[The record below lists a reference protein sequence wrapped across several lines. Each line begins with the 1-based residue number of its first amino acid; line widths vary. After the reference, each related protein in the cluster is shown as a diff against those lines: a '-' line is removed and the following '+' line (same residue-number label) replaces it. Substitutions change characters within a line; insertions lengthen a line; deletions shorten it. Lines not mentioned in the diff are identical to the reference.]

1 MREVY
6 YFHNLFM
13 QLVRVIIVFFIV
25 AWFLPTSAQVA
36 DNFSDGDFVQ
46 NPQWLGDDSLFVVN
60 ANQLR
65 SIGTI
70 SKDISLSTS
79 ASLSADMEWQCWLR
93 NAFSPSTQNF
103 SRFYLMSNQQDLK
116 GSLNGYYV
124 QLGGITGNADS
135 LMLFKQSGTTRTLL
149 IGGRTTTVSKTNNIV
164 RLKITRSA
172 NGTFQ
177 LFSDTTGS
185 YNFVLEGEA
194 TDAQFNNADFIGFYF
209 RFTTTNASN
218 FYADDV
224 YAGPPIVDVTPPIVS
239 GINVISASTLALSF
253 NEAVDVITATDVLNY
268 TLNNGIGN
276 PINVVMLS
284 DTSVLLTLSQ
294 NMVSPNQYTLSFS
307 SIKDRN
313 NNTIVSSSISFTYF
327 IPAYGDLVISEFF
340 PDPSPVVG
348 LPEQEFIELY
358 NNTLFPITLSG
369 WKIADLTAA
378 ATIPTITIPADSFV
392 ILCSPTNVSLFQSFG
407 RVVAVSGLPSLNNSG
422 DLISLRDA
430 TEKSIH
436 QLTYDLTWYDDPTKS
451 IGGWSIEMINPLAL
465 CSGQSNYIASSHP
478 SGGTPGNY
486 NSNWNRVKDTIPPVL
501 LNIKVQTENSVVLKF
516 NEKMDSISLINAII
530 STNPFLGINSR
541 LVNTDSTVLLVSFS
555 NQIEPNT
562 VYDLT
567 IKDVKDCNQ
576 NLLQSSTLIFTRFL
590 PDTARQFDILI
601 NELMADPDPVVAMP
615 NAEFIE
621 LFNRSNRII
630 SLEGWKIQDNTSTAT
645 LPSIIILPDSFVV
658 LSSVSNSMFFQQITT
673 HAYGIPGFPSLG
685 NDADQLVLYDQS
697 GKVIHAIAYTNQWYK
712 DNVKSQ
718 GGWSLEMV
726 DKNNPCAG
734 FENWQ
739 VSKNTLGATPG
750 KRNSVASS
758 NPDTKQPD
766 LVNAHL
772 LANNKL
778 RITYSESVDTTVTL
792 NRLNYSINGHSL
804 PDSVVGVS
812 PFYNEVILHYS
823 DTFLENVKY
832 RIVAN
837 GVKDCAQNNISPQDY
852 ADFAV
857 PFPPNP
863 GDFVINEI
871 LFDPVGSGSDF
882 VELFNVSNKAINLQ
896 SIYIANGDDSNQVSD
911 FYPIAVNGY
920 TLMPDD
926 YVVIT
931 DNPENIKQQYTVN
944 QPNKFLVSNM
954 PSFSNTE
961 GVCLFIN
968 QAGLRFDQLNYT
980 DEMHFKFLDNKD
992 GVSLERILPSMETN
1006 KMENW
1011 TSASSSSGYGT
1022 PTYKN
1027 SQYLKEATGDDALEI
1042 FPETFSPD
1050 NDGYNDQIS
1059 FTYKMPATGYVGT
1072 MRVYNSNGLLQAEVM
1087 RNQVLGTEGTVI
1099 WDGVNIDGKPSA
1111 IGIYTVYFE
1120 YYNLQGQMNKV
1131 KKAFVLAAKL

>member
-1 MREVY
+1 
-6 YFHNLFM
+6 M

-36 DNFSDGDFVQ
+36 DNFSDGEFMQ

-65 SIGTI
+65 SRGTI

-79 ASLSADMEWQCWLR
+79 ASLSPNMEWQCWLR

-103 SRFYLMSNQQDLK
+103 SRFYLMSDQQDLK

-149 IGGRTTTVSKTNNIV
+149 IGGRTATVSKTNNIV

-185 YNFVLEGEA
+185 YNFVFEGEA
-194 TDAQFNNADFIGFYF
+194 TDAQFSNADFIGFFF

-224 YAGPPIVDVTPPIVS
+224 YAGPLIVDVTPPLVS
-239 GINVISASTLALSF
+239 NINTISASTLALSF
-253 NEAVDVITATDVLNY
+253 NEAVDVFSATDVLNY
-268 TLNNGIGN
+268 SLNNGIGN
-276 PINVVMLS
+276 PINATMLS

-294 NMVSPNQYTLSFS
+294 NMVSPSQYSLNYSN
-307 SIKDRN
+307 IEDRN
-313 NNTIVSSSISFTYF
+313 NNTIVSNSISFTYF
-327 IPAYGDLVISEFF
+327 IPTYGDLVISEFF
-340 PDPSPVVG
+340 PDPSPIVG

-358 NNTLFPITLSG
+358 NNSTFSITLSG
-369 WKIADLTAA
+369 WTISDLTTS
-378 ATIPTITIPADSFV
+378 ATIPTITIAPDSFV
-392 ILCSPTNVSLFQSFG
+392 ILCLPSNQILFQPFG
-407 RVVAVSGLPSLNNSG
+407 RVVTVSGLPSLNNSG
-422 DLISLRDA
+422 DEIILRDA
-430 TEKSIH
+430 SGKSIH
-436 QLTYDLTWYDDPTKS
+436 QLKYDLTWYDDPAKVN
-451 IGGWSIEMINPLAL
+451 GGWTIEMINPLAL
-465 CSGQSNYIASSHP
+465 CSGQSNYRTSIDTK
-478 SGGTPGNY
+478 GGTPGSY
-486 NSNWNRVKDTIPPVL
+486 NSNWSRYRDTIPPVL
-501 LNIKVQTENSVVLKF
+501 TTSAVQNENSVLLKF
-516 NEKMDSISLINAII
+516 NEKMDSLSLMDASIV
-530 STNPFLGINSR
+530 TNPSLGISSR
-541 LVNTDSTVLLVSFS
+541 LVNSASDELLITFLLAVA
-555 NQIEPNT
+555 PNT

-567 IKDVKDCNQ
+567 ITDVKDCNQ
-576 NLLQSSTLIFTRFL
+576 NVLQNAALNFTRFV

-601 NELMADPDPVVAMP
+601 NEFLADPEPIIGMP

-621 LFNRSNRII
+621 LYNRSNRII
-630 SLEGWKIQDNTSTAT
+630 SLEGWKIQDNSGMAT
-645 LPSIIILPDSFVV
+645 MPSIIILPDSFVV
-658 LSSVSNSMFFQQITT
+658 LSNISSNPLFKQITT
-673 HAYGIPGFPSLG
+673 HAYGITGFPSLG
-685 NDADQLVLYDQS
+685 NDGDQLVLYDQY

-726 DKNNPCAG
+726 DKNNPCTG

-739 VSKNTLGATPG
+739 ASKNTLGATPG
-750 KRNSVASS
+750 KRNSISTS
-758 NPDTKQPD
+758 NPDNKQPD
-766 LVNAHL
+766 LVTAHL

-857 PFPPNP
+857 PFQPNP

-882 VELFNVSNKAINLQ
+882 VELYNVSNKAINLQ
-896 SIYIANGDDSNQVSD
+896 SIYIANADDSNQVSD
-911 FYPIAVNGY
+911 FYPIALNGY

-931 DNPENIKQQYTVN
+931 DNPENIKQQYKVN

-980 DEMHFKFLDNKD
+980 DDMHFKFLDNKD
-992 GVSLERILPSMETN
+992 GVSLERIQPSMETN
-1006 KMENW
+1006 KKENW

-1059 FTYKMPATGYVGT
+1059 FNYKMSATGYVGT
-1072 MRVYNSNGLLQAEVM
+1072 MRVYNANGLLQAEVM

-1099 WDGVNIDGKPSA
+1099 WDGVNKDGKPSA

-1120 YYNLQGQMNKV
+1120 YYNLQGQINKV
-1131 KKAFVLAAKL
+1131 KKVFVLAAKL